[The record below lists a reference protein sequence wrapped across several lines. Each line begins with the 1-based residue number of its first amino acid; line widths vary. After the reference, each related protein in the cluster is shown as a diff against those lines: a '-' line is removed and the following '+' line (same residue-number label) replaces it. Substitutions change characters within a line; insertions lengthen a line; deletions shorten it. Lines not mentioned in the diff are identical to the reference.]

1 MAMLMTMIMMLM
13 MKDNNT
19 DAIPSCKSVR
29 SGYSGFGLPIDPCH
43 CRDLFFT
50 TIIVVIINIHLYHI
64 DIMILFSPP
73 PSPWCEQWQTRQHPP
88 VVDHIHKR
96 PTSLPRNIRS
106 KYKWDPHKTEKPVKK
121 NSIEIQM
128 AKAWKEFL
136 SPLFFT
142 WKQKLTNINRL

>member
-1 MAMLMTMIMMLM
+1 MTMLMTTTRIMMAMLMTMIMMLM

-64 DIMILFSPP
+64 NIMILF
-73 PSPWCEQWQTRQHPP
+73 
-88 VVDHIHKR
+88 
-96 PTSLPRNIRS
+96 
-106 KYKWDPHKTEKPVKK
+106 
-121 NSIEIQM
+121 
-128 AKAWKEFL
+128 
-136 SPLFFT
+136 FT
-142 WKQKLTNINRL
+142 TTITLV